1 MTKKKYSMILN
12 VMLFFVVLQ
21 PIFDICSN
29 LYIEDILKI
38 GISTYIKPI
47 FIFIFS
53 IYLFIKYKKVKKW
66 WFLYGIVFGVY
77 IILHCLL
84 LKELYIDQSIIN
96 HEFRFII
103 NVVYMILIFFDFMTL
118 YKLTE
123 DKKEYLIKLKK
134 TVAITFLIYCILL
147 IISVITGT
155 SGFTYEY
162 ADAVKKGFK
171 GWYDSGQILGHSIS
185 IMFPI
190 LLYTLLKPRYK
201 WYFRLIFI
209 LPIIITVSLLGTK
222 VPYFIVLIVLVL
234 YLLISIFN
242 KIFNKFY
249 KLNIFNLLFVSIC
262 LIGMIL
268 TYKYTPVYQNI
279 SINYNN
285 SLKNIS
291 SYNKEELIIGE
302 TLEYYKNL
310 INLNKENNTK
320 EVEKYYN
327 WILESNDYLIDLYN
341 EEKIHPSET
350 RDKQLYYSLN
360 MFKLANHKYKLFG
373 IGYLNQFDLLS
384 PERDIVMALF
394 SFGIFGFLLFLFI
407 PIKEFLKYS
416 IYMLKNIKSN
426 DLETYLLYMSF
437 GIFFCISFFAGYTY
451 IYTNFSIFLVILISM
466 LKCKIDINEKY
477 KRESLEVK
485 KISFLMLHL
494 GYGGIETATI
504 NTANAL
510 CKKYDVELVS
520 FYKLKNNQ
528 TNKIDKKIEIKYL
541 YNGEP
546 NKEQLLKSIKKKRV
560 FKIFFEGIKSLKIL
574 FYKKILLIKEIKKS
588 KSDVLISTRVE
599 FSTLLSKYGKSNK
612 IKIAQ
617 EHHHHNNN
625 KKYINKLSF
634 KYDNIDYL
642 LALTNTLEEDYK
654 EFLKYN
660 TNTKIILMPNMIK
673 SKFNKFTDLKEE
685 NIIFVG
691 RLHECKKV
699 DSLIKIFSK
708 LENKKC
714 KLIIIGD
721 GEEITKIKNL
731 IRELKLE
738 NRVQLLGYLD
748 QKEIAN
754 YLVKSKVFCMTSLTE
769 GLPMVLLEAMSYGVP
784 CIAFDTQSGVKDIID
799 NNINGYVIFDR
810 NEEEYIKKLDK
821 MLNNKK
827 LLTNMSKNAINKA
840 KSFSEKEIVKK
851 WINIFNK
858 EI

>member
-1 MTKKKYSMILN
+1 MAKKKYSMILN

-21 PIFDICSN
+21 PVLDILSN
-29 LYIEDILKI
+29 LYIDGILKF

-47 FIFIFS
+47 FIFVFS
-53 IYLFIKYKKVKKW
+53 AYLFFKYKKVKKW
-66 WFLYGIVFGVY
+66 WFLYGLVFVIY
-77 IILHCLL
+77 IIIHCLL
-84 LKELYIDQSIIN
+84 LKKLYIDQSIIN

-103 NVVYMILIFFDFMTL
+103 NIVYMVLLFFDFMTL
-118 YKLTE
+118 YKLAE
-123 DKKEYLIKLKK
+123 VKKEYLIKLKM
-134 TVAITFLIYCILL
+134 TIAITFLIYCILL
-147 IISVITGT
+147 IISIITGT
-155 SGFTYEY
+155 SGLTYEY
-162 ADAVKKGFK
+162 ADAMKKGYK

-190 LLYTLLKPRYK
+190 LLYTLLKPRHK

-209 LPIIITVSLLGTK
+209 LPVIIAVSLLGTR
-222 VPYFIVLIVLVL
+222 VPYFILAIALAL
-234 YLLISIFN
+234 YILISIFN

-262 LIGMIL
+262 LMGMIF
-268 TYKYTPVYQNI
+268 TYKYTPVYTNI
-279 SINYNN
+279 SINYYNL
-285 SLKNIS
+285 LKS
-291 SYNKEELIIGE
+291 VDSYTKEELKINE
-302 TLEYYKNL
+302 TLEYYNNL
-310 INLNKENNTK
+310 MNENKGNDIK
-320 EVEKYYN
+320 ELEKYY
-327 WILESNDYLIDLYN
+327 SNLSKSNNYLIDLY
-341 EEKIHPSET
+341 EQEKIHPSET

-360 MFKLANHKYKLFG
+360 MFKLSKLRYKLFG
-373 IGYLNQFDLLS
+373 IGYLNHFDFLS

-407 PIKEFLKYS
+407 PVKEFLKYS
-416 IYMLKNIKSN
+416 IYMLKNIKTN

-437 GIFFCISFFAGYTY
+437 GIFFCISFLAGYTF

-510 CKKYDVELVS
+510 CKKYDVELIS
-520 FYKLKNNQ
+520 FYKLNSNQ
-528 TNKIDKKIEIKYL
+528 TNKINNKIKVKYL

-546 NKEQLLKSIKKKRV
+546 NKEEFLQSIKDKKV
-560 FKIFFEGIKSLKIL
+560 FKMLFEGIKSLKIL
-574 FYKKILLIKEIKKS
+574 IYKKLLIIKAIKQS

-642 LALTNTLEEDYK
+642 LALTKTLEEDYK

-660 TNTKIILMPNMIK
+660 FNTKIVLMPNMIK

-685 NIIFVG
+685 NIVFVG

-699 DSLIKIFSK
+699 DSLIEIFSK
-708 LENKKC
+708 LENKNC
-714 KLIIIGD
+714 KLLIIGD
-721 GEEITKIKNL
+721 GEELTKIKNL
-731 IRELKLE
+731 IKELKLE
-738 NRVQLLGYLD
+738 NRVELLGYLN
-748 QKEIAN
+748 QNEIST

-784 CIAFDTQSGVKDIID
+784 CIAFNTESGVKDIID
-799 NNINGYVIFDR
+799 NNLNGYIIFDR
-810 NEEEYIKKLDK
+810 NEEEYIQKLDE

-827 LLTNMSKNAINKA
+827 LLLNMSKNAINKS

-858 EI
+858 EV